1 MCNLYDIGRPRR
13 GKTDDDWE
21 KAILETLAET
31 ESKLKRAHGIRKT
44 DPGLVLI
51 DRGGKP
57 QSRIMRWGFQRE
69 FNPAINNA
77 RSDKLDGMWK
87 TAWENRQR
95 CLIPVETFYEWSG
108 SAGQKQTFA
117 FQSPDPERILW
128 AGGVWEERDGE
139 EAYSMLTT
147 KASEQVSAIHHRM
160 PVLLTPPDFEA
171 FLGESHPTR
180 LLTPFS
186 ESLEIFRCE
195 NPLKNPTGQEGPV
208 KENFLPGFE

>member
-1 MCNLYDIGRPRR
+1 MCNLYDVGRPR
-13 GKTDDDWE
+13 GGHSNSDWE
-21 KAILETLAET
+21 KAILETLEAS
-31 ESKLKRAHGIRKT
+31 ESALRKRHGIRKT

-51 DRGGKP
+51 ERNGKP
-57 QSRIMRWGFQRE
+57 ESRIMRWGFQRE

-87 TAWENRQR
+87 TAWENRRR

-108 SAGQKQTFA
+108 PAGQKQTFA
-117 FQSPDPERILW
+117 FQSSHPENILW

-147 KASEQVSAIHHRM
+147 SASEQVSAIHHRM
-160 PVLLTPPDFEA
+160 PVLLAPPDFGA

-180 LLTPFS
+180 LLTPCS
-186 ESLEIFRCE
+186 VSLEIFRCE
-195 NPLKNPTGQEGPV
+195 NPLKNPTGHEGPV
-208 KENFLPGFE
+208 KEDFLPGFE

>member
-21 KAILETLAET
+21 KAIQETLAET
-31 ESKLKRAHGIRKT
+31 ESKLKRTHGIRKT
-44 DPGLVLI
+44 DPGLVLVE
-51 DRGGKP
+51 REGKP
-57 QSRIMRWGFQRE
+57 EIRIMRWGFQRE

-87 TAWENRQR
+87 SAWENRQR
-95 CLIPVETFYEWSG
+95 CLIPIETFYEWSG
-108 SAGQKQTFA
+108 PAGQKQTFA
-117 FQSPDPERILW
+117 FRAFQHGDILW
-128 AGGVWEERDGE
+128 AGGLWEERDGQA
-139 EAYSMLTT
+139 AYSMLTT
-147 KASEQVSAIHHRM
+147 DASAQVSDVHHRM
-160 PVLLTPPDFEA
+160 PLLLTPPDFES

-195 NPLKNPTGQEGPV
+195 NPLKNPAGHAGPV